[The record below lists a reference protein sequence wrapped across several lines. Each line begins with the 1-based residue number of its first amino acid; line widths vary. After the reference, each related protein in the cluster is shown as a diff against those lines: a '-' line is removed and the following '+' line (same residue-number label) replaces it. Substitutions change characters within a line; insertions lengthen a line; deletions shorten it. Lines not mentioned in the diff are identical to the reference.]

1 MNPLLRAWLL
11 AFALMGVSHASVA
24 QLSAAPTEQ
33 DLSQKGAK
41 EILGDDLRALLT
53 NQTLYHN
60 NLATGQT
67 FPMYFRD
74 DGRRFVKVGNNVRTT
89 KWWMKDGRRCEESIG
104 RPRDVCQKHFMDDG
118 VLRVCADGENAC
130 NWVLDITPGDAE
142 GIGK

>member
-1 MNPLLRAWLL
+1 MKQRLRALL
-11 AFALMGVSHASVA
+11 FVFGLLGVSPWSLA

-33 DLSQKGAK
+33 ELLQKGAK
-41 EILGDDLRALLT
+41 EMLGEELRALLN
-53 NQTLYHN
+53 NQTVYHN

-67 FPMYFRD
+67 FPMYFRE

-104 RPRDVCQKHFMDDG
+104 RPRDVCQKHFIDEG

-130 NWVLDITPGDAE
+130 NWVLNATPGDAE